1 MNITITEYNPE
12 TKETKTIV
20 EREYTAEELAEQATQ
35 AIERQKQAIT
45 SELAQLDKE
54 VPRIVED
61 LIAFTGMPVVAN
73 KQPIIDRKIELR
85 TQLSNLFEDA
95 IVE

>member
-35 AIERQKQAIT
+35 AIEIQKQAIT
-45 SELAQLDKE
+45 TELAQLDT
-54 VPRIVED
+54 IVSRVEED

>member
-1 MNITITEYNPE
+1 MQNKITVDCKTGKTTTEE
-12 TKETKTIV
+12 FEIIL
-20 EREYTAEELAEQATQ
+20 TAEELAQQAQQ
-35 AIERQKQAIT
+35 AIKQQKQAIT
-45 SELAQLDKE
+45 AELTQLDT
-54 VPRIVED
+54 IVSRVEED
-61 LIAFTGMPVVAN
+61 LIAFTGMRVVAN

>member
-1 MNITITEYNPE
+1 MYIEHIYNAITGETE
-12 TKETKTIV
+12 II
-20 EREYTAEELAEQATQ
+20 EREYTAEELDQQTQQVIEQ
-35 AIERQKQAIT
+35 QKQVIIA
-45 SELAQLDKE
+45 ELAQLDT
-54 VPRIVED
+54 IVSRVEED